1 MSPVTYV
8 RNFELHLYGSYVQ
21 TAVANLIDYTTDQ
34 TLQVYVGA
42 GVCAYLANF
51 AWSPYPI
58 RIGAKYLYNPIHPE
72 LSGVSAIFSTDL

>member
-8 RNFELHLYGSYVQ
+8 RNFELHLYGSWERVITTNKLNGSQ
-21 TAVANLIDYTTDQ
+21 DYNFEA
-34 TLQVYVGA
+34 YVGA
-42 GVCAYLANF
+42 GVCAYLCNF
-51 AWSPYPI
+51 AWFPYPM